1 LLVDSGYPL
10 RALSLSELQVAFGG
24 HVGEVL
30 RLESLE
36 EELLLTTSDFPSF
49 EQRLRETLQRAKAR
63 GAVGLKSIV
72 AYRSGL
78 AIQKVSVSEARQTF
92 LQLRAWTERQGR
104 IRLTAKP
111 LLDYCL
117 AIAFEEARRLDLPV
131 QFHTGFGDPDIDI
144 LTANPALLRPILADP
159 LAAGVPLVLLHMGY
173 PYVRESAFLA
183 SIYAHVYVDVSL
195 VVTLL
200 PQLMPHLLQELL
212 ALAPT
217 TKILYGSDG
226 HSQPEMGWLGARYG
240 RWALGVVLSR
250 MLGEGV
256 LEAREVQEIA
266 ERICFRNALE
276 LYRLDLPWM
285 ESKPEPRGSG

>member
-117 AIAFEEARRLDLPV
+117 AIACEEARRLDLPV
-131 QFHTGFGDPDIDI
+131 QFHTGFGNPDIDL
-144 LTANPALLRPILADP
+144 LTANPALLRPILANP
-159 LAAGVPLVLLHMGY
+159 CYSGVPIVLLHMGY

-183 SIYAHVYVDVSL
+183 SLYADVYVDISL

-200 PQLMPHLLQELL
+200 GQLVPHLL
-212 ALAPT
+212 
-217 TKILYGSDG
+217 
-226 HSQPEMGWLGARYG
+226 
-240 RWALGVVLSR
+240 
-250 MLGEGV
+250 
-256 LEAREVQEIA
+256 
-266 ERICFRNALE
+266 
-276 LYRLDLPWM
+276 
-285 ESKPEPRGSG
+285 